1 MKPMYFLS
9 LLVVV
14 LGMILAAPTLA
25 QLAKPD
31 TVPGEALTDEQME
44 RFLLEAKVL
53 ERKQLSVGVTGTYRL
68 NMTDGTS
75 TRSAHLQ
82 VIDDSKP
89 LFQGQTGTE
98 LNFRDCYK
106 FNVAAYHLDRMINL
120 NMVPVSV
127 VRNVGGRTGAVTW
140 WVEDVLMMERE
151 RHAKKIPAPNPEK
164 WNHQMYQI
172 RVFNELVYN
181 VDANLTNLLI
191 TKDWNIVPVDFS
203 RAFRRHTTLKSPANL
218 TRVNPRIYEG
228 LKNLDAAEVE
238 RKLKPY
244 LMREEIRGL
253 LARRDKIVQHFEKQI
268 AAKGEAEVFILPPT
282 E

>member
-1 MKPMYFLS
+1 MKLKYFLS
-9 LLVVV
+9 LLVAL
-14 LGMILAAPTLA
+14 LGTILVAPSLA
-25 QLAKPD
+25 EWVRPE
-31 TVPGEALTDEQME
+31 TEPGGGLTDEQKE
-44 RFLLEAKVL
+44 RFLLEAKVIG
-53 ERKQLSVGVTGTYRL
+53 RKQLSVGVTGTFRL

-151 RHAKKIPAPNPEK
+151 RHAKKITAPNPEK

-181 VDANLTNLLI
+181 TDANLTNLLI

-218 TRVNPRIYEG
+218 TRVDPKIYEG
-228 LKNLDAAEVE
+228 LKKLDAEEVE
-238 RKLKPY
+238 RRLKPY
-244 LMREEIRGL
+244 LMKEEIRGL

>member
-1 MKPMYFLS
+1 MKPMSFLS

-14 LGMILAAPTLA
+14 LGMILAAPALA
-25 QLAKPD
+25 ELAKPD

-44 RFLLEAKVL
+44 RFLLEAKVVD
-53 ERKQLSVGVTGTYRL
+53 RQRLSVGVTGTFRL
-68 NMTDGTS
+68 SMTDGTT
-75 TRSAHLQ
+75 TRNGHLQ
-82 VIDDSKP
+82 VIDESKP
-89 LFQGQTGTE
+89 LFQGQAGNE
-98 LNFRDCYK
+98 INFRDCYK
-106 FNVAAYHLDRMINL
+106 FNIAAYHLDRMISL

-127 VRNVGGRTGAVTW
+127 MRKVGGRNGAVTW

-151 RHAKKIPAPNPEK
+151 RHLKKLSAPDTDK

-181 VDANLTNLLI
+181 TDANLTNLLI

-218 TRVNPRIYEG
+218 VRVDPRVYEG

-238 RKLKPY
+238 KRLKPY

-253 LARRDKIVQHFEKQI
+253 MARRDRIVEHFEKAI
-268 AAKGEAEVFILPPT
+268 AAKGEGAVFIRPPG